1 MGSGW
6 AAGFGRFGGMAAPMM
21 VGALLARNFGF
32 GSVFYMFAL
41 VFVAV
46 AVIVLSLGVES
57 KQKDLE
63 SISEGLIKAK

>member
-1 MGSGW
+1 
-6 AAGFGRFGGMAAPMM
+6 MM

-63 SISEGLIKAK
+63 SISEGLVKAK